1 MITVKKLLLPGI
13 MLIFCCKAGAQ
24 TTPDTAI
31 VNSQVKTLS
40 DVEYSALLHGEDLSG
55 MSLAGEMNGFPL
67 PDKALKFKDELG
79 LNKEQVTKLTA
90 MAKELRRKKL
100 EMGLIIINNERT
112 LDSIFRYNRLDNGSL
127 IFYTNRYGL
136 YQGELR
142 NAILQAC
149 LATKTLLTP
158 QQLKRYKG
166 LHKAN

>member
-31 VNSQVKTLS
+31 VNSKVKTLS

-79 LNKEQVTKLTA
+79 LSKEQVTKLTA

-127 IFYTNRYGL
+127 IFFTNRYGL

-149 LATKTLLTP
+149 LATKTLLSP
-158 QQLKRYKG
+158 QQLKWYKG